1 MTNAM
6 AATCGAVFGDA
17 ENVITGVPAR
27 TPDAA

>member
-17 ENVITGVPAR
+17 ENVITR
-27 TPDAA
+27 IRQMTH